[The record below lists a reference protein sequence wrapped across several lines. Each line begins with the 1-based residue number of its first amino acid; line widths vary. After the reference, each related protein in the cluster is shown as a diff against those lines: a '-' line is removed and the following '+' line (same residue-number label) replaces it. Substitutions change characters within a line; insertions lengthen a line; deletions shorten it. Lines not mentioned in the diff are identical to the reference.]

1 MILTCIN
8 TSYINTAG
16 HFQPLLS
23 FTIFTCPS
31 ISFQPFF
38 SCIFIYTFLSPY
50 SIFLRIRH
58 KSQIIS
64 AIIVMCVCVCI
75 LLIYKEQVEY
85 PGTGSERGG
94 NRKQMDGHF
103 AKPYE
108 TSQKKQGAVFKQNSN
123 YFLYELEVCI
133 CTHVHPDSKD
143 FFSKR
148 FFFFLSL
155 ETWTDRFTDKIT

>member
-64 AIIVMCVCVCI
+64 AIIVMCVCVCVYYSYTKSRQNI
-75 LLIYKEQVEY
+75 LGQAQKGV
-85 PGTGSERGG
+85 GTE
-94 NRKQMDGHF
+94 NRWMDILQNRMKHF
-103 AKPYE
+103 RKSRE
-108 TSQKKQGAVFKQNSN
+108 
-123 YFLYELEVCI
+123 
-133 CTHVHPDSKD
+133 
-143 FFSKR
+143 
-148 FFFFLSL
+148 LSL
-155 ETWTDRFTDKIT
+155 NKIPIIFCMSWKYAFALMYILILKIFF